1 VKKERAGTIAT
12 AVCLLNTPTT
22 KRMKEKRNLHNLKQQ
37 KNHPSCSRWGPYH
50 WLQTTWVQNTN
61 QVGRQS
67 EFLETLLWDLP
78 GYVDHVCTRLFRQ
91 GGCLNRWSI
100 RSLLANI
107 KQCLV
112 SGVVI
117 TSTSCGLT
125 PPTRRSLEGG
135 GFVFFLN
142 LWLPTTRPN
151 ILRLDLQVPLC
162 KTSGESKSIS
172 YVNSFVH
179 VEHVII
185 H

>member
-1 VKKERAGTIAT
+1 MSVTLHQPTPPVIPWRE
-12 AVCLLNTPTT
+12 LLNTPTT
-22 KRMKEKRNLHNLKQQ
+22 KKMKEKRNLQNLKQQ

-50 WLQTTWVQNTN
+50 WLQTAWVQNTN

-91 GGCLNRWSI
+91 GGRLNRWSI

-117 TSTSCGLT
+117 TSTICGLT
-125 PPTRRSLEGG
+125 RPTRRSLEGG
-135 GFVFFLN
+135 GFVFFFFISDC
-142 LWLPTTRPN
+142 P
-151 ILRLDLQVPLC
+151 RLGLIDCVLICRFPCVRQVGNP
-162 KTSGESKSIS
+162 KSLAM
-172 YVNSFVH
+172 
-179 VEHVII
+179 
-185 H
+185 